1 MTIGDALY
9 VTTIGMGTVLFS
21 LLIVALV
28 INIVKKFVDQK
39 EKSNA
44 QTKANENYQTS
55 NQVSKETL
63 SKVETN
69 TEEQEDNKKIVA
81 SIAASL
87 YVMLNQSDTEQLVI
101 KKITRINQH
110 STEWGKAGRRD
121 QIKAVNKL

>member
-1 MTIGDALY
+1 MTIADALY
-9 VTTIGMGTVLFS
+9 VTLIGMGTVLVS

-28 INIVKKFVDQK
+28 INIVKKFVDHK

-44 QTKANENYQTS
+44 KAKDNENSQANKET
-55 NQVSKETL
+55 VSKIE
-63 SKVETN
+63 SK
-69 TEEQEDNKKIVA
+69 TEESEENRKIVA

-87 YVMLNQSDTEQLVI
+87 CVMLDNSNADQLVI

-121 QIKAVNKL
+121 QIKALNKL

>member
-9 VTTIGMGTVLFS
+9 VTAIGMGTVLVS

-39 EKSNA
+39 EKSNFQA
-44 QTKANENYQTS
+44 KVNENS
-55 NQVSKETL
+55 QVNKENL
-63 SKVETN
+63 SKIESN

-87 YVMLNQSDTEQLVI
+87 YVMLNQSDADQLVI

-121 QIKAVNKL
+121 QIKALNKL

>member
-9 VTTIGMGTVLFS
+9 VTAIGMGTVLFS

-39 EKSNA
+39 EKSNYQA
-44 QTKANENYQTS
+44 KVNENS
-55 NQVSKETL
+55 QVDKETF
-63 SKVETN
+63 SKIESN
-69 TEEQEDNKKIVA
+69 TEEQEDNKRIVA

-87 YVMLNQSDTEQLVI
+87 YFMLNQSDADQLVI

-121 QIKAVNKL
+121 QIKTVNKL